1 MVIPTKKWALYS
13 ESIDSLL
20 FNSICRFVNL
30 SGGRA
35 SGPVVGAAFKAVEVR
50 LRAWWVRL
58 LPLPPDSTLF
68 ASIFVLLYLFGYRNR
83 AAGSKFMKIF
93 LILLVLIIVIRYTGL
108 ANAFS
113 FQSQSQSQS
122 HQV

>member
-1 MVIPTKKWALYS
+1 MVIPTKKWALYP

-58 LPLPPDSTLF
+58 LPLPPTTPIYGRFRGSSVLWVPYGYLF
-68 ASIFVLLYLFGYRNR
+68 AQN
-83 AAGSKFMKIF
+83 
-93 LILLVLIIVIRYTGL
+93 
-108 ANAFS
+108 
-113 FQSQSQSQS
+113 
-122 HQV
+122 

>member
-20 FNSICRFVNL
+20 FNSSCRFVNL

-58 LPLPPDSTLF
+58 LPLPPTTPIYGRFRGSDRFRGPIGGQF
-68 ASIFVLLYLFGYRNR
+68 AEK
-83 AAGSKFMKIF
+83 KF
-93 LILLVLIIVIRYTGL
+93 
-108 ANAFS
+108 
-113 FQSQSQSQS
+113 
-122 HQV
+122 

>member
-1 MVIPTKKWALYS
+1 MVIPTKKWALYP

-58 LPLPPDSTLF
+58 LPLPPTTPIYGRFRGSRGF
-68 ASIFVLLYLFGYRNR
+68 WVLFGYYLGTVFTNKS
-83 AAGSKFMKIF
+83 AYSSG
-93 LILLVLIIVIRYTGL
+93 
-108 ANAFS
+108 
-113 FQSQSQSQS
+113 
-122 HQV
+122 

>member
-1 MVIPTKKWALYS
+1 MVIPTKKWALYP

-58 LPLPPDSTLF
+58 LPLPPTTPIYERFRGLGHSMGPFLQTKVLFHSLLLEHGTL
-68 ASIFVLLYLFGYRNR
+68 LD
-83 AAGSKFMKIF
+83 GSHF
-93 LILLVLIIVIRYTGL
+93 
-108 ANAFS
+108 
-113 FQSQSQSQS
+113 
-122 HQV
+122 